1 MSGWLDWMS
10 YMRNMNY
17 ESNNIYTVVD
27 NAFDLHL
34 VIIIKAIYFKVK
46 EDKYNNNIVFKFTF
60 KLSVPIKKLKHII
73 LFNID
78 LKQCPIINRDE
89 YLADVHSSYKIN

>member
-1 MSGWLDWMS
+1 MS

-60 KLSVPIKKLKHII
+60 KLTKNFVVFVSIK
-73 LFNID
+73 
-78 LKQCPIINRDE
+78 E
-89 YLADVHSSYKIN
+89 SSSIATPLCGETLS

>member
-1 MSGWLDWMS
+1 
-10 YMRNMNY
+10 MRNMNY

-60 KLSVPIKKLKHII
+60 KSTKNFVVFVSIK
-73 LFNID
+73 
-78 LKQCPIINRDE
+78 E
-89 YLADVHSSYKIN
+89 SSSIATPLCGETLN

>member
-1 MSGWLDWMS
+1 MNDWVTGF
-10 YMRNMNY
+10 MNY

-60 KLSVPIKKLKHII
+60 KLTKNFVVFVSVK
-73 LFNID
+73 
-78 LKQCPIINRDE
+78 E
-89 YLADVHSSYKIN
+89 SSSIATPLCGETLS